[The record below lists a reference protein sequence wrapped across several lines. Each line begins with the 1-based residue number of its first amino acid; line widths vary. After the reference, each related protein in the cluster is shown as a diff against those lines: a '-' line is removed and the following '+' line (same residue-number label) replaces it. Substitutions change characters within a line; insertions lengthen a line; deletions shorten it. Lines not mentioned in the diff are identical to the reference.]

1 LRYTWAHVLVP
12 WFSCFVPDLD
22 CSFVLHPN
30 GSADY
35 GANFACRLAKESL
48 IILEHASVIRFTA
61 DGLGERTDSMRVK
74 MQSDAAVRALG
85 VITFSYESSYEHVE
99 IVYLRVRKPD
109 GTVVTTSD
117 QEAQDMP
124 SAVTRTAPMYS
135 DTREKQ
141 VPVKSLS
148 VGDTLEYQVKIVRTA

>member
-1 LRYTWAHVLVP
+1 
-12 WFSCFVPDLD
+12 
-22 CSFVLHPN
+22 
-30 GSADY
+30 
-35 GANFACRLAKESL
+35 
-48 IILEHASVIRFTA
+48 
-61 DGLGERTDSMRVK
+61 
-74 MQSDAAVRALG
+74 
-85 VITFSYESSYEHVE
+85 VE